1 MKRVLTLIIALMMML
16 PIVTFADVSDW
27 AVDFVD
33 EAQMEGNYDQ
43 RLFSDYQDNISRKD
57 FAYIAVRVYEIIT
70 GDVCVPGDANFNDT
84 DDPFV
89 LKAKNHNLVSGYG
102 NGNYGPDNRITREDL
117 AVLFRNVLKQSGVVY
132 SYNHEYTFA
141 DDDRISDYAKEAV
154 YIAYDNK
161 IVSGVGND
169 QFNPKGYATK
179 EHAIIMLVKLE
190 NTFKDKPI
198 KVSND
203 RPYDWYI
210 DQADT
215 GVASNDNCGPSSAV
229 MAAMFQKGD
238 FSFSAEDARGLY
250 RPEGGW
256 WYTSDIESFF
266 NEMMIEYEMDHFDG
280 SYELRKVINDGD
292 AVLLCIDTSY
302 LTELDI
308 LDNPIGKFY
317 GYDGGHFLIVKGYEM
332 IGDQL
337 YFEVYDSNNWHE
349 TNSDNIEKGINRLY
363 PENEL
368 SEAIMNWWAE
378 YFIIKK

>member
-1 MKRVLTLIIALMMML
+1 MKRIVMLMIALMMLL
-16 PIVTFADVSDW
+16 PIITFGDVSDW
-27 AVDFVD
+27 AVDFVE
-33 EAQMEGNYDQ
+33 EAKREGNYDD
-43 RLFSDYQDNISRKD
+43 RLFSDYQEYISRKD

-70 GDVCVPGDANFNDT
+70 GDICVLGDANFNDT

-102 NGNYGPDNRITREDL
+102 DGNYGPNKPITREDL

-132 SYNHEYTFA
+132 SYDSVASFT
-141 DDDRISDYAKEAV
+141 DDDMISDYAKEAV
-154 YIAYDNK
+154 YICYDNN
-161 IVSGVGND
+161 IVSGVGNNEFD
-169 QFNPKGYATK
+169 PKGYATK
-179 EHAIIMLVKLE
+179 EHALIMLVKLE
-190 NTFKDKPI
+190 NIFKDSPI

-203 RPYDWYI
+203 RSYDWYI

-215 GVASNDNCGPSSAV
+215 GPASNDNCGPSSAV
-229 MAAMFQKGD
+229 MAAKFQNAD
-238 FSFSAEDARGLY
+238 FSLSAEDARNLY

-256 WYTSDIESFF
+256 WYTSDIKNFF
-266 NEMMIEYEMDHFDG
+266 DEMLIEYELDHFDG
-280 SYELRKVINDGD
+280 SYELRKVLNDGD
-292 AVLLCIDTSY
+292 AILLCIDTSY

-363 PENEL
+363 PEKEL
-368 SEAIMNWWAE
+368 SESILNWWAE
-378 YFIIKK
+378 YFIIRQ